1 MPSESTQV
9 LDQFFLKLG
18 TLLTMTKDALL
29 EDFLGDLPSY
39 VPDRFI
45 DPSPIKDVEDLK
57 NRLDKTELELSSFIE
72 YVFKRLG
79 YDISNFKESD
89 ELFDLFKSVF
99 VTIESIGESVSALA
113 QDGINWDNVKIK
125 ADEVKDA
132 KGNKEAKAKLEFDDL
147 FTLTDGD
154 GKDILSYSSG
164 GVSMGLSFGGEL
176 GGRIK
181 PLMDLFV
188 NLFKLIKKFR
198 DLEWNKVLDYYK
210 DFGDYLDSTYFNQK
224 FAERVFDHILTVL
237 LRNAKKVFED
247 EILEITREI
256 QKVKEMAE
264 AAKREVEQ
272 AVYDRIKEIRK
283 EIDEIEKQLKD
294 AAEEAATM
302 LKAKYI
308 VLKQE
313 LARLMKEVLGP
324 FGKIGDILEKIYQ
337 VLDFLGLIGTQTI
350 EVAKYIPDFKIPTPQ
365 DEASFLEDVDKKLA
379 AAYEKNKQNF
389 VADAN
394 AALKEATQ
402 AIRSECPTV
411 QLYVLRWSKVAQ
423 MFTSPAS
430 YFKEQFPINDYD
442 DAEALVV
449 KIYSLIRAFN
459 PEIPDFSSIGK
470 MINELIARIQK
481 ELESSTNEVIKGVK
495 AEVEKFLEFLIDI
508 KKVLE
513 TFAVKIR
520 DELTTS
526 FNNFLNG
533 GESLLNTLKSQIK
546 EEVDALMKAASDMA
560 NDAKAAL
567 IEGTNQLYRTFQC
580 ENIPDSL
587 KDILKKVFVDT
598 LVKVVKEKAQEH
610 DLIKDVDPA
619 LWESAFNEELDKA
632 QRAANSINLFGEYKM
647 IIADIESHAKEV
659 FSESYWNNGFKNL
672 VKALQDEFYRQTAK
686 IPGSADAWAD
696 FGKEKV
702 TKLLQ
707 GKSLDNPFSD
717 FDFTA
722 YFSIF
727 TDQIKSF
734 VPSGIDGYYPKFKKA
749 TENAIGRLLGAA
761 EDATSEA
768 GKQAKNIAK
777 DVEDYADRVKSFAE
791 DVFISY
797 WSELKDAVYNVVI
810 RPFLTTIERIVK
822 RWIKEYLI
830 PKIIEEV
837 RKAIMANYQTYKDI
851 YNQVKETAEEVQKL
865 YEEAEAKSK
874 EVAETACGILLLAD
888 GIADDVQ
895 QIDCWMDGI
904 QFALKLYRLI
914 PKSVKE
920 AVKDLIGL
928 PQWDFSGIKLPDYK
942 LDMKNKFLAVTVYK
956 YEKNF
961 SFDIVAFAADRKRK
975 KDGKE
980 EVISGVYVLPVI
992 TAHYGTQ
999 VALGDSHEL
1008 AVAASGSLNEGFAG
1022 ANVNKSEIASKL
1034 ENGTIGFFFTAPEGF
1049 DLPGVIV
1056 LASDSA
1062 VKAFLE
1068 MEFRRQKDK
1077 ELYIYGYEDDEN
1089 GNPGKLDDGL
1099 LHIKMKNYPQ
1109 KIFAGYDNGF
1119 DVGYLAKMEGLEF
1132 KLTMASMNAFFQ
1144 KILRGD
1150 IDLSLDELFLGY
1162 SLKKGL
1168 TFGGEYNIHI
1178 PLKPT
1183 IDLDFLK
1190 LDNLSLDLG
1199 SGGGLHFEGISLSIN
1214 LNFSVDFDV
1223 LTFTFPDLGFG
1234 FDFNFLT
1241 PDFHFGDFDLSPIF
1255 KFPDGL
1261 GIGINIPEVVR
1272 GAGFVK
1278 WDLDKGEFLGGFE
1291 LTLVEMFGIGAL
1303 FILNTKMPDGSKGY
1317 SFMGA
1322 LSIFFKPG
1330 IQLGLGFS
1338 LTGIGAS
1345 LGLNRRIDTDK
1356 IRDSVYDGSLESVM
1370 FVKDIQKNLSTIMA
1384 NMTSFYPV
1392 AEDHFFFGAM
1402 VQISWA
1408 EILNFSCGVFI
1419 QVPDLVIAIVG
1430 GVHLNIADEVE
1441 GLISMNANFMCV
1453 FDVHKGISLDA
1464 SLYDT
1469 KLVGIDFHGD
1479 IAMRIYWAGD
1489 TKGFLLSA
1497 GGFHPSYTP
1506 EAGFNVPKMK
1516 RIGFSFDIGPVAIS
1530 NESYFAVT
1538 SNTVQFGSDSRLSL
1552 GWDEFGISGYMYY
1565 NVLFQFNPFQFMFD
1579 AGIGAAVK
1587 MGSLTLLSI
1596 DLYLEVSG
1604 PAPWHIA
1611 GNAKFTIIFT
1621 FHVEFSHTWGKK
1633 QQISDK
1639 KYIDLIPILQDAYD
1653 NQDNWNIIR
1662 CDVVDGLVATYVP
1675 EEGSFVMSPS
1685 DTIGF
1690 KQEWVP
1696 FNQDLE
1702 KYGEAYPSDTDRIDV
1717 EKVWI
1722 QGDQETEYKLT
1733 QTSFAPT
1740 QFIVMDDA
1748 HKLSAPS
1755 YKYMDAGFELTA
1767 GQDLRNPDEGNPMQ
1781 FDEKSFIYT
1790 TETGNRSDWQKQA
1803 DKYAK
1808 STASVSKTA
1817 AASATPAATTK
1828 AAVKEIVKTPK
1839 KGVISPLV
1847 GPKKVYKI
1855 GRASDR
1861 SLRKGF
1867 DEGFTLRPSSRRNA
1881 DGFKRYL
1888 ADLDNMMA
1896 QSVRSYIDRLNST
1909 NQPEAK

>member
-39 VPDRFI
+39 VPDKFI
-45 DPSPIKDVEDLK
+45 DPSPVKDVEDLK
-57 NRLDKTELELSSFIE
+57 NRLEKTELDLTSFIE

-99 VTIESIGESVSALA
+99 VTIESIGESVTALA

-132 KGNKEAKAKLEFDDL
+132 NGNKEAKAKLEFDDL

-164 GVSMGLSFGGEL
+164 DVSMGLSLGGEL

-188 NLFKLIKKFR
+188 NLFKLMKKFR
-198 DLEWNKVLDYYK
+198 DLEWKAVLKEYS
-210 DFGDYLDSTYFNQK
+210 DFGDYIQSTCFNQK

-237 LRNAKKVFED
+237 LRNAKVVFEE
-247 EILEITREI
+247 EILEISRNI
-256 QKVKEMAE
+256 QKVKEMAQAAEQEIKE
-264 AAKREVEQ
+264 AIFA
-272 AVYDRIKEIRK
+272 RIKEIRE
-283 EIDEIEKQLKD
+283 EIDKIEKELKD
-294 AAEEAATM
+294 AAEEAASM
-302 LKAKYI
+302 LMAKYN

-442 DAEALVV
+442 DAEALVA

-470 MINELIARIQK
+470 LINELIARLQK
-481 ELESSTNEVIKGVK
+481 ELESSTNEVIQKVK
-495 AEVEKFLEFLIDI
+495 ETVNKFLEFLIDL

-526 FNNFLNG
+526 FNNFLEG
-533 GESLLNTLKSQIK
+533 GESLLNQLKSDIK
-546 EEVDALMKAASDMA
+546 QEVDALMNAASDMA

-632 QRAANSINLFGEYKM
+632 QKAANSINLFGEYKM
-647 IIADIESHAKEV
+647 IIAEIEGHAKEV

-672 VKALQDEFYRQTAK
+672 VKALKEEFNRQTAK
-686 IPGSADAWAD
+686 IPGSTDAWAS
-696 FGKEKV
+696 FGKDQV
-702 TKLLQ
+702 TKVLQ

-722 YFSIF
+722 YFTIF
-727 TDQIKSF
+727 TDQVKAF

-749 TENAIGRLLGAA
+749 TKNAIDRLLGAA

-777 DVEDYADRVKSFAE
+777 DIEDYADRVKSFAE
-791 DVFISY
+791 DVFVSY
-797 WSELKDAVYNVVI
+797 WSALKDAVYNVVI

-837 RKAIMANYQTYKDI
+837 RKAIMANYKTYKEI
-851 YNQVKETAEEVQKL
+851 YDQVKDAVDEAQKL
-865 YEEAEAKSK
+865 YEEAEEKSK
-874 EVAETACGILLLAD
+874 EIAETACGILLLAD
-888 GIADDVQ
+888 GIADQ
-895 QIDCWMDGI
+895 AQEIDCWMDGI
-904 QFALKLYRLI
+904 QFAIRLYRLI

-992 TAHYGTQ
+992 TAAYGTQ
-999 VALGDSHEL
+999 FALGDSHEL
-1008 AVAASGSLNEGFAG
+1008 AVGATASLNEGFDSG
-1022 ANVNKSEIASKL
+1022 TKVNKPEVAEKL
-1034 ENGTIGFFFTAPEGF
+1034 QNGTIGFYFTAPEGF

-1056 LASDSA
+1056 LASGSA

-1109 KIFAGYDNGF
+1109 KIYAGYDNGF
-1119 DVGYLAKMEGLEF
+1119 EVGYLGKMEGLEF

-1144 KILRGD
+1144 KILKGD

-1162 SLKKGL
+1162 SLQKGL

-1261 GIGINIPEVVR
+1261 GIGINIPDVVR

-1291 LTLVEMFGIGAL
+1291 LTFVEMFGIGAL

-1322 LSIFFKPG
+1322 LSVLFKPG

-1356 IRDSVYDGSLESVM
+1356 LRDSVYDGSLESVM
-1370 FVKDIQKNLSTIMA
+1370 FVKDIEKNLSTIMA

-1408 EILNFSCGVFI
+1408 EILNFTCGVFI

-1430 GVHLNIADEVE
+1430 GVHLNIADEAE

-1489 TKGFLLSA
+1489 TKGFILSA
-1497 GGFHPSYTP
+1497 GGFHPSYSP
-1506 EAGFNVPKMK
+1506 EAGFNLPKMK

-1538 SNTVQFGSDSRLSL
+1538 SNTVQFGSDSRLQL
-1552 GWDEFGISGYMYY
+1552 GWDEFGISGYMYF

-1579 AGIGAAVK
+1579 VGIGAAVK

-1611 GNAKFTIIFT
+1611 GKAKFCIIVT

-1639 KYIDLIPILQDAYD
+1639 KYIDLLPILQDAYE
-1653 NQDNWNIIR
+1653 NVDNWNIIR

-1722 QGDQETEYKLT
+1722 QGAQETKYSIT
-1733 QTSFAPT
+1733 RTSFAPT
-1740 QFIVMDDA
+1740 QFIEMDDA
-1748 HKLSAPS
+1748 HKLIAPS
-1755 YKYMDAGFELTA
+1755 YQYMDAGFELTA
-1767 GQDLRNPDEGNPMQ
+1767 GQDMKNPEEGNPMVL
-1781 FDEKSFIYT
+1781 DESRFIFT
-1790 TETGNRSDWQKQA
+1790 AEAGKWADWQKQA
-1803 DKYAK
+1803 DRYASAAK
-1808 STASVSKTA
+1808 TSVKT
-1817 AASATPAATTK
+1817 ASATAEKATTK
-1828 AAVKEIVKTPK
+1828 TIVKTPK
-1839 KGVISPLV
+1839 KVLASPLEA
-1847 GPKKVYKI
+1847 PKKVYKV
-1855 GRASDR
+1855 GRDTDR

-1896 QSVRSYIDRLNST
+1896 RSVRSYIDQLNST